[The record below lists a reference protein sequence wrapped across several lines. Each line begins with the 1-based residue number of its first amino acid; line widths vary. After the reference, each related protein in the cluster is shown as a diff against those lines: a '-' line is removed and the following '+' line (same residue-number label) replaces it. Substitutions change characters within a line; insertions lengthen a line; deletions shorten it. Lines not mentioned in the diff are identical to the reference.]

1 MASKLSRQG
10 TWLSYL
16 IPDKDFDR
24 SIEKVRRFIDRYVM
38 RAVGDFET
46 KKRPYVF
53 LNELLSSGASV
64 ETIRDHMLSII
75 IGGRDTTAGTV
86 SSMFWILAR
95 RPDVVAKAREEISGL
110 HGEKPTW
117 EDLKSFKYLNNILK
131 ESRSIRPF
139 SIRASVDTVLALRLW
154 PPVATNMRCA
164 ARDTILPRGGGE
176 DGQSPLFVAK
186 DTPCRY
192 SSYSLHRRKD
202 VFGPDAEEFRP
213 ERWETLRTTC
223 VSLSQTA
230 VIILIRAMQI

>member
-1 MASKLSRQG
+1 MASKRSRQG

-24 SIEKVRRFIDRYVM
+24 SIAKVHQFVDRYVM
-38 RAVGDFET
+38 RAIGDLET
-46 KKRPYVF
+46 KQRPYVF
-53 LNELLSSGASV
+53 LNELLTSGASK
-64 ETIRDHMLSII
+64 ETIRDHLLSII
-75 IGGRDTTAGTV
+75 IGGRDTTAGTI

-110 HGEKPTW
+110 LGEKPTW

-131 ESRSIRPF
+131 ESESTLPYAVRVS
-139 SIRASVDTVLALRLW
+139 ADAVTALRLW

-186 DTPCRY
+186 GTPCRY
-192 SSYSLHRRKD
+192 SNYSLHRRED
-202 VFGPDAEEFRP
+202 IFGPDAEEFRP
-213 ERWETLRTTC
+213 ERWETLRTTY
-223 VSLSQTA
+223 VPH
-230 VIILIRAMQI
+230 RRKPW